1 MLYRVSRKTLV
12 LKDPLIYS
20 FAVKSL
26 FDKIPCLTYS
36 RPMFVSIVLDPGG
49 EESARQLVEVLINF
63 GFEKIQRACWE
74 SSAMD
79 DQSLI
84 KLKQEID
91 RVTDYYDTIRMYQ
104 FPVKNT
110 MAITSL
116 SKKKWKRL
124 VVKPPK

>member
-1 MLYRVSRKTLV
+1 
-12 LKDPLIYS
+12 
-20 FAVKSL
+20 
-26 FDKIPCLTYS
+26 
-36 RPMFVSIVLDPGG
+36 MFVSIVLDPGG

-74 SSAMD
+74 SSLMD
-79 DQSLI
+79 EQSLI